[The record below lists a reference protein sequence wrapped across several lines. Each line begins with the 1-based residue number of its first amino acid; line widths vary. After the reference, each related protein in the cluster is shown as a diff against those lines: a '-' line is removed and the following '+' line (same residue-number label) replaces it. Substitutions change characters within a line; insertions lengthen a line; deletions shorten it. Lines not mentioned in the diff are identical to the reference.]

1 MRKLTIILILFAFFS
16 CDEEPDMSRYEI
28 ENVQEEKTEKNKFQ
42 ECMKGVTYGSY
53 AARRNACRNLE

>member
-28 ENVQEEKTEKNKFQ
+28 ENVQEGKTEENKFQ
-42 ECMKGVTYGSY
+42 ECMKGAIYKTY
-53 AARRNACRNLE
+53 AARRNACKNLE